1 MIIEIDDN
9 SGFCFGVIKAIKKA
23 EDILELEDELY
34 CLGDIV
40 HNSYEVDRLATL
52 GLKTV
57 SRKEYFTM
65 SNCTV
70 LLRAHGEP
78 PETYVYAEENNIKL
92 IDATCPVVLRLQ
104 KKVKDGY
111 DGVTQENGQLVIFG
125 KKGHAEVNGLVGQ
138 TDGKAIVIEGPDDIH
153 NIDSTKK
160 TLLFSQTTKSLD
172 GYHSLI
178 ENIKGKIGTE
188 KLISHDTICRQVA
201 NRIPKLREF
210 SKKYDIIVF
219 VGGEKSSNAKVLY
232 NICKENN
239 ENAFFISNPNQ
250 LDLSL
255 FHRNSRV
262 GICGATST
270 PRHLMDLVAQKLHEI
285 FDS

>member
-40 HNSYEVDRLATL
+40 HNSFEVNRLAQL

-57 SRKEYFTM
+57 SREEYFTM
-65 SNCTV
+65 SDCTV

-78 PETYVYAEENNIKL
+78 PETYLYAEENNIKL

-111 DGVTQENGQLVIFG
+111 DDVTQESGQLVIFG

-138 TDGKAIVIEGPDDIH
+138 TNGNAIVIEGTDDIK
-153 NIDSTKK
+153 NIDTSKK

-172 GYHSLI
+172 GYHALI
-178 ENIKGKIGTE
+178 DNIKGKVGE
-188 KLISHDTICRQVA
+188 DKLTFHDTICRQVA

-210 SKKYDIIVF
+210 SKRYDIIVF

-239 ENAFFISNPNQ
+239 ENAYFISHPNQ

-255 FHRNSRV
+255 FHKNSRV

-270 PRHLMDLVAQKLHEI
+270 PRHLMDLVAQKLQDN